1 MSTSRHK
8 PSKVS
13 GCPRDEGGFCLVAQI
28 GHRHCPTREGGCTVT
43 DPQAAYAEAYD
54 AAITRI
60 FADWRRRLGIAG
72 GL

>member
-1 MSTSRHK
+1 MSTSRHQT
-8 PSKVS
+8 SKVS
-13 GCPRDEGGFCLVAQI
+13 TCPRDEGGFCRVAMI
-28 GHRHCPTREGGCTVT
+28 GHRRCPTRDGGCAVQ
-43 DPQAAYAEAYD
+43 DPQAAYGQVYD